1 MSFMQARSHPNSRY
15 GSQRKRFDGWRHIEL
30 AADDKKRGCMFSINL
45 ILSVHTYALSFP
57 QDGWV
62 LANFFSIFMDR
73 NEN

>member
-1 MSFMQARSHPNSRY
+1 MPIRAMGVNGRGLMGDVTF
-15 GSQRKRFDGWRHIEL
+15 EL
-30 AADDKKRGCMFSINL
+30 AGDDRKRGCMFSINL